1 MQLRSLECI
10 LSKVALNIYC
20 CVTMFP
26 RLFRFNSLLRYERIL
41 IPNLISTCQLNGAAM
56 LHTSVTADSGIDTG
70 SITNL
75 PSGIVGK
82 EENVNGETLFS
93 IEEGLAKVYFPSTTP
108 EEVFYNP
115 GKSIYPGLGT

>member
-1 MQLRSLECI
+1 
-10 LSKVALNIYC
+10 
-20 CVTMFP
+20 
-26 RLFRFNSLLRYERIL
+26 
-41 IPNLISTCQLNGAAM
+41 M

-82 EENVNGETLFS
+82 EENVNGEALFS

-115 GKSIYPGLGT
+115 GKFILVRVTCPKMTKLRISLVFHNII